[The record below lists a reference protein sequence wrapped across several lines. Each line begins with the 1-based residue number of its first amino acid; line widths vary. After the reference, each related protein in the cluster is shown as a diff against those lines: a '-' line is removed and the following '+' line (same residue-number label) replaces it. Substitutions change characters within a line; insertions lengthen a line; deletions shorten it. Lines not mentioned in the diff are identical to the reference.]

1 MPVDDIDQGAAK
13 DQPHNAMTGSQDND
27 ILGVD
32 FHTDY
37 QYAPT
42 LEPGPSHVSRYHQ
55 VFNVEPQSES
65 EPEEETELDE
75 GTYVWFEP
83 DIVPESEDTD
93 EGDDEDDE
101 IHATC
106 FEDPR
111 VAQVEESCT
120 LDVQR
125 QLDDLGSS
133 VLSVVAKDNIK
144 AMALKI

>member
-1 MPVDDIDQGAAK
+1 MGDIDQGATK

-27 ILGVD
+27 ISGVD

-37 QYAPT
+37 KYAPT
-42 LEPGPSHVSRYHQ
+42 PEPGPLHISPYHQ
-55 VFNVEPQSES
+55 VFDVKPQSES
-65 EPEEETELDE
+65 EPEEETEPDE

-101 IHATC
+101 IHVAC

-111 VAQVEESCT
+111 VAQAEEPCT

-125 QLDDLGSS
+125 QLDDL
-133 VLSVVAKDNIK
+133 
-144 AMALKI
+144 